1 MPPVC
6 LIGFSSGRMTSWP
19 GCSCASAACWPIVL
33 PVTVGAS
40 SCSRPSSTEPL
51 REHGGAA
58 RGVQVG
64 GDEAPA
70 RLEVAQ
76 ARAGL
81 GDPVEVVD
89 VERDA
94 RLARHRE
101 QVQDGVGGA
110 AGRRDGQ
117 DRVLQARRA

>member
-1 MPPVC
+1 MEEAE
-6 LIGFSSGRMTSWP
+6 LD
-19 GCSCASAACWPIVL
+19 
-33 PVTVGAS
+33 
-40 SCSRPSSTEPL
+40 EPL

-58 RGVQVG
+58 GGVQVG

-94 RLARHRE
+94 RFPRHRE

-110 AGRRDGQ
+110 AGRRDGE
-117 DRVLQARRA
+117 DRVLQAVRVMRSDGF